1 MKVIGVIPARFGS
14 TRFEGKPLVGIC
26 GKSMI
31 QRVYEQTQKARL
43 IDEVYIAA
51 DDDRIKNEAESF
63 GAKVIMTSKE
73 HTCGT
78 DRIAEAIQN
87 IEGEII
93 LNVQGDEPLI
103 EPEALDAV
111 IKPLQEDSNIE
122 MATLITPMED
132 ESECHDPNIVKVVKD
147 KNDFALYFSR
157 SLIPYSREG
166 DMTGVFK
173 QIGVYAYRR
182 GFLLAFSKMEPTPYE
197 KVERLEQLRA
207 LENGCKIKLV
217 ETTYNPISVDV
228 PADVAKVE
236 NILKSGRN

>member
-1 MKVIGVIPARFGS
+1 MKVICVIPARFGA
-14 TRFEGKPLVGIC
+14 TRFEGKPLVEIC

-31 QRVYEQTQKARL
+31 QRVYEQVQQARS
-43 IDEVYIAA
+43 IDKVYIAT
-51 DDDRIKNEAESF
+51 DDDRIKSKGESF
-63 GAKVIMTSKE
+63 GAKVIMTSKD

-122 MATLITPMED
+122 MATLITPIDD
-132 ESECHDPNIVKVVKD
+132 EGEYRDPNIVKAVKD
-147 KNDFALYFSR
+147 KNNFALYCSR
-157 SLIPYSREG
+157 SLIPYSRGG
-166 DMTGVFK
+166 DMTMVFK

-182 GFLLAFSKMEPTPYE
+182 DFLLAFAKMEPTSYE
-197 KVERLEQLRA
+197 KVEKLEQLRA
-207 LENGCKIKLV
+207 LESGYKIKLV

-228 PADVAKVE
+228 PEDVTKVE
-236 NILKSGRN
+236 CILRSREE

>member
-14 TRFEGKPLVGIC
+14 TRFEGKPLVEIC

>member
-14 TRFEGKPLVGIC
+14 TRFEGKPLVDIC
-26 GKSMI
+26 GKTMI

-43 IDEVYIAA
+43 INEVYIAT
-51 DDDRIKNEAESF
+51 DDDRIRDKAESF
-63 GAKVIMTSKE
+63 GAKVIMTSRE

-87 IEGEII
+87 VEGEII

-111 IKPLQEDSNIE
+111 IKPLVEDSNIE
-122 MATLITPMED
+122 MATLITPIED
-132 ESECHDPNIVKVVKD
+132 ESEWHDPNIVKVVKD
-147 KNDFALYFSR
+147 KNDFALYCSR

-166 DMTGVFK
+166 DTGEVFK

-182 GFLLAFSKMEPTPYE
+182 DFLLAFARMEPTPYE
-197 KVERLEQLRA
+197 KVEKLEQLRA
-207 LENGCKIKLV
+207 LENGYKIKLV

-228 PADVAKVE
+228 PEDVAKVE
-236 NILKSGRN
+236 SILRSKI